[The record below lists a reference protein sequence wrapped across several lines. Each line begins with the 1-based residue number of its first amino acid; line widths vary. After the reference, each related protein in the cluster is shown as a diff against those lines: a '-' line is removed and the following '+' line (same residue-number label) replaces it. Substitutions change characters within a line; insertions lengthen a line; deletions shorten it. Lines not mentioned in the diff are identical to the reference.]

1 MAAARSDAALP
12 SSERLR
18 YAPLGPDDLRA
29 FHGLI
34 QDEYVRR
41 YMLDGGVMT
50 EDWSAARI
58 RDSEA
63 LFARHGVGVWLARE
77 RESGELV
84 GFAGFFEFTPP
95 EREPQLMYALFER
108 FAGRGYTTEMARAAI
123 ARARERGFPHVIA
136 EADEVNGASLR
147 VLEKLGF
154 ARVATLPG
162 AFGNMFRLR
171 LAWSATHDEARARC
185 QR

>member
-29 FHGLI
+29 FHRLI

-63 LFARHGVGVWLARE
+63 LFARRGVGVWLARE

-84 GFAGFFEFTPP
+84 GFTGFFEFAPP
-95 EREPQLMYALFER
+95 EPEPQLMYALFER
-108 FAGRGYTTEMARAAI
+108 FAGRGYTTEMARAGL
-123 ARARERGFPHVIA
+123 ARAR
-136 EADEVNGASLR
+136 
-147 VLEKLGF
+147 
-154 ARVATLPG
+154 
-162 AFGNMFRLR
+162 
-171 LAWSATHDEARARC
+171 
-185 QR
+185 